1 MITSTLA
8 AQEDS
13 RCLSLQFEIEQ
24 SRLRE
29 FLQAAG
35 LVAGAGEDDSTPM
48 LLTRTTILLNVL
60 SEIKS
65 TLIGYTENEEC
76 PHESQREGTSPTV
89 SSDLSDGY
97 SSLSSKLLLGLQTAP
112 KPIQIVRNFTW
123 SIFRKSESEK
133 VLQRLGRYNDFLL
146 ELLDAQQLRVLHV
159 QHQENCMELVQMRNS
174 LEDIRKLKEAAHA
187 SKAVH
192 NRSGAWQHTLD
203 EELENLAGFK
213 SLYTSLLKDNSTR
226 TGNIKI
232 ASSRLRFCSKTAEQ
246 QEHPRAVFRLDD
258 DDERDAWINWQSMD
272 IPNED
277 STTSLSPIEELTILL
292 MAPKPDE
299 FCIPVCVGYS
309 ILQHGEEK
317 ARPALIFENP
327 AGVPHVQPVSLLQAL
342 QNRTKPTLTHR
353 VALAHKVAQCL
364 LYLHAVN
371 WLHKALRSSN
381 ILFFPSNDTEVD
393 IRSPYVTGF
402 DNSRRSQFH
411 EVSTEVRRIG
421 RMEVYRHPDTQL
433 DGPMLPY
440 RKTFD
445 IYSLGLVLAE
455 IALWEPVVSIMGVQK
470 TMDRSRKAT
479 SGVQERWLAS
489 EPRLLESLRAEAGEK
504 YAGAVET
511 CLQGRDAFAIPRED
525 TETSADTGRVIQRGF
540 NAKVV
545 RPLAEIVV

>member
-13 RCLSLQFEIEQ
+13 RCLSLQFKIEQ
-24 SRLRE
+24 SRLRD

-35 LVAGAGEDDSTPM
+35 LVAGAGEDDSTPL

-60 SEIKS
+60 SEIKL
-65 TLIGYTENEEC
+65 TLIRYTENGEC
-76 PHESQREGTSPTV
+76 PSDPLKESASPTV

-97 SSLSSKLLLGLQTAP
+97 SFLSSKLLLNLQRAP
-112 KPIQIVRNFTW
+112 EPIRIVRSFTW
-123 SIFRKSESEK
+123 SIFRKNESEK
-133 VLQRLGRYNDFLL
+133 VLQRLGRYNDFLH
-146 ELLDAQQLRVLHV
+146 ELLDAQQLRNL
-159 QHQENCMELVQMRNS
+159 QIQQQENGMELVQMRNS

-187 SKAVH
+187 SKNLH

-213 SLYTSLLKDNSTR
+213 SLYTSLLKDSPSR
-226 TGNIKI
+226 IDNIRI
-232 ASSRLRFCSKTAEQ
+232 ASSRIRLAMEQ
-246 QEHPRAVFRLDD
+246 QDHPRAVCRFDD
-258 DDERDAWINWQSMD
+258 DDEREAWINWHSMD

-277 STTSLSPIEELTILL
+277 STTSISPIEELTILL

-299 FCIPVCVGYS
+299 FCIPACVGYA
-309 ILQHGEEK
+309 ILQDGEEN

-327 AGVPHVQPVSLLQAL
+327 AGVDPHFQPVSLLKAL
-342 QNRTKPTLTHR
+342 QIRTKPTLTHR

-381 ILFFPSNDTEVD
+381 ILFFPLPDTEVD
-393 IRSPYVTGF
+393 IRSPYITGF
-402 DNSRRSQFH
+402 DNSRRSRFDEATTQ
-411 EVSTEVRRIG
+411 VPRMG

-433 DGPMLPY
+433 DGPTLPY

-445 IYSLGLVLAE
+445 IYSLGIILAE
-455 IALWEPVVSIMGVQK
+455 IALWEPIVSIMGIQE

-489 EPRLLESLRAEAGEK
+489 EPRLLESLRAEVGEK

-511 CLQGRDAFAIPRED
+511 CLQGRDAFAIETKD
-525 TETSADTGRVIQRGF
+525 TETSADTGMIIQRGF